1 MGMADANK
9 RINFAA
15 PLISAR
21 RHGGAGA
28 ESTALPPYKPG
39 ETSGP
44 MGHTGAVPFRWEHRP
59 GHPKSV
65 RTRRP
70 PLTPPTT
77 TVAKEATIP
86 TRKPTAAMARAEDE
100 RCSDARSRDDASCVT
115 VNCSTAGLSDT
126 ASACAAAAPGSRGS
140 AMMDRFLPA
149 AHAVS
154 VASPLSTFR
163 KAGRP
168 VREPVRPPAERTG
181 AGDRLTS
188 IQRPLALQHVPSNYL
203 QLLPAQGKNVEDVD
217 DSESDVHSTRG
228 FASRRCGL
236 LPTRCVKSTMLLLN
250 PASAMRR
257 SRGARRWEG
266 RSIVPD
272 GGGNRREMNPLLRR
286 SRKEQQH
293 QPQHTGGHDP
303 GTVSLS
309 PDR

>member
-1 MGMADANK
+1 MADASK
-9 RINFAA
+9 RINLAA

-28 ESTALPPYKPG
+28 ESTALPSYKPG
-39 ETSGP
+39 ETSGL
-44 MGHTGAVPFRWEHRP
+44 MGHTGAAPLRWEHRA
-59 GHPKSV
+59 GQPKSV

-70 PLTPPTT
+70 PPPPPTT
-77 TVAKEATIP
+77 TVAKEATRP
-86 TRKPTAAMARAEDE
+86 TRKPTAAMAREEDE
-100 RCSDARSRDDASCVT
+100 RCSGARSRDDASCVT
-115 VNCSTAGLSDT
+115 VNCSAAGLSDA
-126 ASACAAAAPGSRGS
+126 ASACAAAAPGTRGS

-149 AHAVS
+149 AHAVA

-163 KAGRP
+163 KAGRS
-168 VREPVRPPAERTG
+168 VREPVRPPAARTG
-181 AGDRLTS
+181 AGDRLPL
-188 IQRPLALQHVPSNYL
+188 IQRPLALQHVPSK
-203 QLLPAQGKNVEDVD
+203 QHLPAQGKNVEDVD
-217 DSESDVHSTRG
+217 DSESDVHSTHR

-257 SRGARRWEG
+257 SRGARQWEN

-272 GGGNRREMNPLLRR
+272 GGGSRREMNPLLRR

-293 QPQHTGGHDP
+293 QPQHNGGHDP
-303 GTVSLS
+303 GTVSLP